1 MGFLVVLEQPCRL
14 VEPAEIREELDAL
27 IPRNGSVSVVVHD
40 EHRCL
45 HLVNME
51 HRRVLDVKVKRPRLP
66 HALSDTALA
75 MLILAGAGDARAPTD
90 ATVGRCHIPDRC
102 SGTGGGEHIRTCY
115 EPGCLV
121 AAPALALDR
130 HPALVGDGIFLA
142 KGLGSGADAVVG
154 ALARV
159 SYLIYYVRNED
170 YVPP

>member
-27 IPRNGSVSVVVHD
+27 VPRNSAVRVVVHD
-40 EHRCL
+40 EDRSL
-45 HLVNME
+45 HLIDVE
-51 HRRVLDVKVKRPRLP
+51 HRRVLDVEVECARLP
-66 HALSDTALA
+66 HTLADPALTV
-75 MLILAGAGDARAPTD
+75 LILSGAGDARAPTD